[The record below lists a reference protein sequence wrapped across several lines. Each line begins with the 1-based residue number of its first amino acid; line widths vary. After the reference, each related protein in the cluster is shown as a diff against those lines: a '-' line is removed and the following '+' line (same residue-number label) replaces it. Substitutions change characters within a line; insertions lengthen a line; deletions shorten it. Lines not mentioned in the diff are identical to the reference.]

1 MRSTDNFSNSTNDHE
16 ILSEIIRAMTL
27 LQSNE
32 RNLLD
37 LQNDNYHLFDD
48 FIDKYL
54 EMNENQ
60 NEEVDEILEKTIQQF
75 DRSEPIIHN
84 MNKIEQKYYEMK
96 MERDKLEIQEKR
108 LQNEM
113 IQRDIKEAEQVY
125 EANNKKCGAI
135 KRKLA
140 KCLGVKKKLV
150 LEASEDSEEFAKLKF
165 KYSEYL
171 FSYFK
176 EVIDETKE
184 FSQSDYSNSI
194 IFSRSL
200 KKMMHKESLPPSKR
214 ENEVMFPTLN
224 DLESKIELEQNN
236 INELSN
242 QLNLTEDHHQKLQE
256 EKLELEKQI
265 NEGLLKN
272 TQLETRANKR
282 EKNILKL
289 KQELKEAITN
299 PNKSL
304 NEIFKMIKSNLN

>member
-1 MRSTDNFSNSTNDHE
+1 M
-16 ILSEIIRAMTL
+16 AL

-32 RNLLD
+32 KNLLD

-75 DRSEPIIHN
+75 DRSEPIVHN
-84 MNKIEQKYYEMK
+84 ISQIEQKYYEMK
-96 MERDKLEIQEKR
+96 RQRDKAEIQEKR

-113 IQRDIKEAEQVY
+113 LQRDIKEAEQLHQT
-125 EANNKKCGAI
+125 NFKKCQAI
-135 KRKLA
+135 QRKLA
-140 KCLGVKKKLV
+140 KCLGVKKKILME
-150 LEASEDSEEFAKLKF
+150 EATDKEQLTKLKF

-176 EVIDETKE
+176 EVIEETRE
-184 FSQSDYSNSI
+184 FSQNDYSNSI
-194 IFSRSL
+194 ILSRSL
-200 KKMMHKESLPPSKR
+200 KRMMHKESLPPSKQ
-214 ENEVMFPTLN
+214 EHELLFPTLN

-242 QLNLTEDHHQKLQE
+242 QLSLTDEHQKRLHQ
-256 EKLELEKQI
+256 EKLDLEAQI
-265 NEGLLKN
+265 NEGLLRN
-272 TQLETRANKR
+272 TQLENRASKR

-289 KQELKEAITN
+289 RQQLREATTN
-299 PNKSL
+299 PDKSL
-304 NEIFKMIKSNLN
+304 TEIFKMIKANLN